1 MHEGEKPDRR
11 ERREF
16 SRVNTW
22 VPFEY
27 RRVPK
32 EEWGNLRSRF
42 LGPATTREAPGP
54 HESGN
59 QPLVE
64 YLKKLD
70 MKLDLLIHML
80 AIQQEGFH
88 DLPCRAVNI
97 SGGGIGFP
105 TGEELTVGDV
115 LEIKML
121 LSHPHPVAVYVYG
134 KVAKCMRT
142 GEGFYAGARF
152 VWMDETVRDEIVRF
166 VFERERELLRE
177 KRGNQEDSWSPSS
190 E

>member
-1 MHEGEKPDRR
+1 MHEGEKHPRK

-22 VPFEY
+22 IPFEY
-27 RRVPK
+27 HPVPK
-32 EEWGNLRSRF
+32 DEWGNMRSRF
-42 LGPATTREAPGP
+42 LGPTTTRETALPLETG
-54 HESGN
+54 S
-59 QPLVE
+59 QPVVE
-64 YLKKLD
+64 YLNKLD

-88 DLPCRAVNI
+88 NLPCRAVNI

-105 TGEELTVGDV
+105 TGEELPVGAV

-134 KVAKCMRT
+134 KVAKCMKT
-142 GEGFYAGARF
+142 GEGFYAGVKF
-152 VWMDETVRDEIVRF
+152 ICMDEAVRDGIIRF
-166 VFERERELLRE
+166 VFEREREILRE
-177 KRGNQEDSWSPSS
+177 KRGNQEDS
-190 E
+190 